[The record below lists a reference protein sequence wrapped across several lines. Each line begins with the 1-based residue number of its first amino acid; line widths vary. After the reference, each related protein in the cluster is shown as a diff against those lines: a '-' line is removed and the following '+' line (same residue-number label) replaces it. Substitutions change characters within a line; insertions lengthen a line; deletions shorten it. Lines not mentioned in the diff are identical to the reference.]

1 MYVRVKDKVT
11 GDEFDALESNPKIG
25 DRLTLL
31 EKKEYPP
38 SPYARAAKTNPLPS
52 TAPDAVVAKSA
63 KKEG

>member
-25 DRLTLL
+25 DRLTLVN
-31 EKKEYPP
+31 KKEYPP
-38 SPYARAAKTNPLPS
+38 SPYPRAAKHNPLPS
-52 TAPDAVVAKSA
+52 TAKGESVKSE